1 MTPRLLLL
9 LLVSVILLQGCGQ
22 SRSALERVQRRGE
35 LVVATRN
42 AATTYYEGVH
52 GLTGMEYDLVSLF
65 AQSLGV
71 EARFTL
77 PKSLEVMLQRVQDGD
92 VDLAAAGLTVTDDR
106 ARSVRFGP
114 AYDQI
119 TQQVVYRMG
128 NKRPRSI
135 QDLVGKS
142 LEVVANS
149 SHEEELRRC
158 KRALP
163 ELSWVARD
171 NLNTEELLYLV
182 QESVID
188 YTVADSIEVAVNRRY
203 YPGLAAA
210 FDLTEPQSLAWAFP
224 KSEDSSLY
232 EAAVQFFDEIKKSGT
247 LAQLV
252 ERHFGHVHRLSF
264 VDFRTFRHH
273 VTQRLP
279 KLQAFFEEAA
289 EDLGLDWKLLAAIG
303 YQESHWDPK
312 AVSPTGVKGIMML
325 TRSTSKQMG
334 VTNRVDPEQSIL
346 GGAHYLVRVRKKVP
360 SRIRE
365 PDRTWLA
372 LAAYNIGYGH
382 LEDARVL
389 TQRQGGDPDKWAEV
403 KQRLPLLSKKQ
414 WNSTVKH
421 GYAHGREAAT
431 YVDNI
436 RNYYEMLEQ
445 SLSETVA
452 RKAPGPTINISGQAL

>member
-1 MTPRLLLL
+1 
-9 LLVSVILLQGCGQ
+9 
-22 SRSALERVQRRGE
+22 
-35 LVVATRN
+35 
-42 AATTYYEGVH
+42 
-52 GLTGMEYDLVSLF
+52 
-65 AQSLGV
+65 
-71 EARFTL
+71 
-77 PKSLEVMLQRVQDGD
+77 MLQRVQDGD
-92 VDLAAAGLTVTDDR
+92 VDFAAAGITVTEER

-128 NKRPRSI
+128 SKRPRSI

-142 LEVVANS
+142 LEVVAKS
-149 SHEEELRRC
+149 SHAEELRRR
-158 KRALP
+158 KRELP

-171 NLNTEELLYLV
+171 NLSTEELLYLV

-188 YTVADSIEVAVNRRY
+188 CTVADSVEVAINRRY
-203 YPGLAAA
+203 YPRLAVA

-232 EAAVQFFDEIKKSGT
+232 ETAVQFFDEIKKNGK

-252 ERHFGHVHRLSF
+252 ERHFGHVRRLSF
-264 VDFRTFRHH
+264 VDFRTFRQH
-273 VTQRLP
+273 VAERLP
-279 KLQAFFEEAA
+279 NLQAFFEEAE
-289 EDLGLDWKLLAAIG
+289 EDLGLDWKLLAAVG

-325 TRSTSKQMG
+325 TQSTSKQMG
-334 VTNRVDPEQSIL
+334 VKDRADPGESIL
-346 GGAHYLVRVRKKVP
+346 GGARYLVRVRKKVP

-389 TQRQGGDPDKWAEV
+389 TQRQGADPDKWAEV
-403 KQRLPLLSKKQ
+403 KQRLPLLSKEQ
-414 WNSTVKH
+414 WSSTVKH
-421 GYAHGREAAT
+421 GYARGREAVT

-436 RNYYEMLEQ
+436 RNYYDMLEQ

-452 RKAPGPTINISGQAL
+452 RKPPTPGPTINISGQAL